1 LPKQWVEKLFVRF
14 EAMYGNKTRTMWGSV
29 DADVLTDS
37 WAEGLAGFGGGHLK
51 SALDACLVAFEDY
64 PPTLPQFRG
73 LCKAARERERA
84 AVARLPSPARS
95 RDAFPAELV
104 AMAQRMV
111 DPTRKRDYRNWARE
125 ILVLADKGEY
135 KHPLGI
141 AYAKEA
147 LGLQ

>member
-1 LPKQWVEKLFVRF
+1 
-14 EAMYGNKTRTMWGSV
+14 
-29 DADVLTDS
+29 
-37 WAEGLAGFGGGHLK
+37 
-51 SALDACLVAFEDY
+51 
-64 PPTLPQFRG
+64 
-73 LCKAARERERA
+73 
-84 AVARLPSPARS
+84 
-95 RDAFPAELV
+95 
-104 AMAQRMV
+104 MV